1 MDHSSSSLHPPQ
13 ENKQHTNPSST
24 KTIEKSSNSSKGK
37 CKVKGK
43 GGPDNNKFKYRG
55 VRQRSWGKWVAE
67 IREPRKRTRKWLGT
81 FSTAEDAARAYDRAA
96 IILYGS
102 RAQLNLQPSGSSISQ
117 SSSRASSSSSSTH
130 TLRPL
135 LPRPSGFAFTFSNS
149 INNSHHFPQAFNSAA
164 TSGFI
169 PCGVYSGGGGGG
181 GGENNNNNNNIGTT
195 PVLCPISNNNIVQQ
209 YHQAQFNSH
218 CYSQQVVLVE
228 QEEELGEVVIGHN
241 HNGSGKETSY
251 KNNTSHQH
259 HNHVVNS
266 DTNVVSNHL
275 DEQHQNCMYNLVG
288 SVGSSL
294 SSSLTISVPV
304 ENSESQMG
312 VGIGSP
318 TSFMW
323 PMSMEEDDYPSSLWD
338 YDDPFFLDF

>member
-13 ENKQHTNPSST
+13 ETKHTNPST
-24 KTIEKSSNSSKGK
+24 KTIETSSNTSKGK

-81 FSTAEDAARAYDRAA
+81 FSTAEDAARAYDHAA

-102 RAQLNLQPSGSSISQ
+102 RAQLNLQPSGSSNSQ
-117 SSSRASSSSSSTH
+117 SSSRASSSTH

-149 INNSHHFPQAFNSAA
+149 INNSHHFPQVFNSTA

-169 PCGVYSGGGGGG
+169 PYGVYSGGGGV
-181 GGENNNNNNNIGTT
+181 ENNNTNMGTN
-195 PVLCPISNNNIVQQ
+195 PVLCPISNNIVQQ

-218 CYSQQVVLVE
+218 CHSQQVVLVQQE
-228 QEEELGEVVIGHN
+228 QQQQQQQEEPGELVIGHN
-241 HNGSGKETSY
+241 HTGSGKETSY
-251 KNNTSHQH
+251 KNNTIHQH
-259 HNHVVNS
+259 HNHLVHS
-266 DTNVVSNHL
+266 DTNVVSNNQL
-275 DEQHQNCMYNLVG
+275 DEQHQNCMYDLVG

-312 VGIGSP
+312 IGVGSP

-323 PMSMEEDDYPSSLWD
+323 PMPMEEDDYPANLWD
-338 YDDPFFLDF
+338 YNESFFLDF